1 MKQLVIVLSFC
12 TFAYRIL
19 LPGYLTLK
27 SPQSEPDLRDAQRK
41 GLLRDVK
48 VAMKVLIRK
57 FNGLFQIKKAKPMPF
72 PWRNI
77 PNFNPGVFTPRA
89 WLKVTYMN

>member
-1 MKQLVIVLSFC
+1 MKKLLIVLSFC
-12 TFAYRIL
+12 TFAYGIL

-27 SPQSEPDLRDAQRK
+27 GPQPDPDLRDAQRK
-41 GLLRDVK
+41 GLPRDVK
-48 VAMKVLIRK
+48 VAIKVLIRK
-57 FNGLFQIKKAKPMPF
+57 FNGLFQIKKAKPLPF

-89 WLKVTYMN
+89 WLKVFYVN